1 MIEGKVITLG
11 VTGGIAVYKVA
22 DLASKLSG
30 LGASVHTIMTRSA
43 LEFVSPITFETLTKN
58 PVHTDLFSSSRRF
71 NIPHIELAT
80 SADLM
85 LIAPA
90 TANILGKL
98 AHGIADDLLTTAV
111 LAAKCPIL
119 ICPAM
124 NVNMYANQVVQDNIS
139 RLKNYGYHF
148 VEPETGKVACG
159 HYGKGRLP
167 EISVIIEAVSRILT
181 QPLDM
186 QGLTVLVT
194 AGGTREAIDP
204 VRFISNRSSGKMGY
218 ALAKAAV
225 SRGARVI
232 LVSTPT
238 SLEVPAGVELV
249 RVESALEMKEA
260 VMKYYP
266 QCQVV
271 IKAAAVADYRCE
283 TVSVQKI
290 KKSED
295 SLTLKL
301 IRNPD
306 ILAELG
312 KIKKDNVTLV
322 GFAAETENL
331 EYNARHK
338 MTAKN
343 TDLIV
348 ANDVTIPGAGFGS
361 DTNVVKLF
369 FRNGEVETLPKMSKL
384 EVAGKVLDAV
394 MKIRTGIVSS

>member
-43 LEFVSPITFETLTKN
+43 LEFVGSITFETLTKN

-80 SADLM
+80 SADLI

-98 AHGIADDLLTTAV
+98 AHGIADDLLTTSV

-139 RLKNYGYHF
+139 RLKSFGYHF

-167 EISVIIEAVSRILT
+167 EISVIIEAISRILG

-218 ALAKAAV
+218 ALAKAAI
-225 SRGARVI
+225 SRGAKVI
-232 LVSTPT
+232 LISTPT
-238 SLEVPAGVELV
+238 SLEVPAGAELV
-249 RVESALEMKEA
+249 QVDSAIDMKEA
-260 VMKYYP
+260 VMKHYP

-283 TVSVQKI
+283 TVSGQKI
-290 KKSED
+290 KKNED
-295 SLTLKL
+295 TLNLKL

-312 KIKKDNVTLV
+312 KMKKSNVTLV

-331 EYNARHK
+331 ERNARQK
-338 MTAKN
+338 LTAKN

-348 ANDVTIPGAGFGS
+348 ANDVTMPGAGFGS
-361 DTNVVKLF
+361 DTNMVKLY

-384 EVAGKVLDAV
+384 EVANKVLDAV
-394 MKIRTGIVSS
+394 MKIRMGSVCK